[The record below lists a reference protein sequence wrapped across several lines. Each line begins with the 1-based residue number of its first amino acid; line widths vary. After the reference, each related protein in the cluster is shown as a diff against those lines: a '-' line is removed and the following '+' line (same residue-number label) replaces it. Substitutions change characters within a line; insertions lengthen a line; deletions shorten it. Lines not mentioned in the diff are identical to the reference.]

1 MSSRIDE
8 LLSKSI
14 PAKLWHYTSIKGF
27 QDIVTS
33 KSIWATDVRFLNDRE
48 EFVHSRKVADEVVAA
63 SPEFDL
69 EGFPFREFLEK
80 GVKLAFESKP
90 LASSQIYVASFSAS
104 PDQLGQWRGY
114 SHGST
119 GVSLAFD
126 LRSMRPPAELG
137 SLVSFAPCVY
147 NLPDRR
153 VLVLEA
159 LKHFMEEVTG
169 SRKKAFEAACQLNP
183 EMRKSDD
190 KQKVVNKYF
199 EDHPEQR
206 PLIDEFKTASI
217 KTFIDFTKIV
227 ALLKDSSF
235 IEEDEWRLVLP
246 MLVEQVGAAKNP
258 PRFRVGK
265 TTLIPYIAQPFIP
278 SAAGLPLVDVVLG
291 PGSDENSVSAAE
303 RFLTSHGLNLKPR
316 LSKVPYRAT

>member
-8 LLSKSI
+8 LLNRPI
-14 PAKLWHYTSIKGF
+14 PPKLWHYTSIEGF
-27 QDIVTS
+27 QGIVAS

-48 EFVHSRKVADEVVAA
+48 EFVHSRKVADEVVAT
-63 SPEFDL
+63 SPELDS

-126 LRSMRPPAELG
+126 LRSVRPPAELG

-147 NLPDRR
+147 QFPDKG

-159 LKHFMEEVTG
+159 LEHFMVEVTG

-183 EMRKSDD
+183 EMRTSDD
-190 KQKVVNKYF
+190 KEKVVSKYF

-206 PLIDEFKTASI
+206 PLIDELKTASI
-217 KTFIDFTKIV
+217 KTFIDFMKIV

-246 MLVEQVGAAKNP
+246 MLVEQVGTAKNP

-265 TTLIPYIAQPFIP
+265 TTLIPYVAQPFVP
-278 SAAGLPLVDVVLG
+278 AGLPLVDVVLG

-316 LSKVPYRAT
+316 LSKVPYRAA